1 MGRAFAYFLEG
12 CLDVILYRS
21 NFFTSIFAAR
31 QYISHNK
38 VLINGLVVN
47 KPSYIVSL
55 HDVITLRNI
64 EALYISLTE
73 RLKSRSILVN
83 HPSYLEVNYKIGA
96 ISLVMLPDVKSVPFP
111 FFMNLENFS
120 HNFFR

>member
-12 CLDVILYRS
+12 RLDVILYRS

-64 EALYISLTE
+64 ETLYISLKE